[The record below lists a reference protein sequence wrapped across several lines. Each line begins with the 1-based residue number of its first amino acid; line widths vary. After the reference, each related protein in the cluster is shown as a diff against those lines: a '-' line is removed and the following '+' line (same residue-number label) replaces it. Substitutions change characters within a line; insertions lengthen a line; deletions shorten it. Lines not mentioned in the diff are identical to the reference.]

1 MTCYRLVCALALAI
15 ALAPAQALAERP
27 RDRVAI
33 EAFDCPEAG
42 LHCVRA
48 RGHSQG
54 NHALDCT
61 VIRPW
66 ENAPDPAA
74 MPYPVIAWANGW
86 DQGNVNG
93 QCTTNGYLP
102 GLKLWALDGPYIVVA
117 ANQWSVQESDLL
129 ACLEWTVANE
139 PAATRYL
146 TGLVGHSQGGGAV
159 IKAGDGLKGGVE
171 ITASI
176 AMTPYGPSW
185 VDSGRQDGQVLF
197 LGGSDDTTTPPAS
210 FVSAWEQIEVAN
222 GGVFAVLE
230 SGTHNSDAWGT
241 YDNGATMS
249 CEDAARVDFGRF
261 QEVGRLWW
269 QWHLNGNDTAG
280 PKLRDLLTSAPWN
293 RPPWPTE
300 FAPDDILLP

>member
-1 MTCYRLVCALALAI
+1 MKARIQFVYALVLALAST
-15 ALAPAQALAERP
+15 QALADRP
-27 RDRVAI
+27 KDRVTI
-33 EAFDCPEAG
+33 EDFACPQDG
-42 LHCVRA
+42 LHCVRV

-66 ENAPDPAA
+66 ARGDEPPALSH
-74 MPYPVIAWANGW
+74 PVVAWANGW

-102 GLKLWALDGPYIVVA
+102 GLKSWALAGPYLVVA
-117 ANQWSVQESDLL
+117 ANQWSVQESDVL
-129 ACLEWTVANE
+129 ACLEWVVANE
-139 PAATRYL
+139 RVANRYL

-159 IKAGDGLKGGVE
+159 IKAGDGVKGGVE

-176 AMTPYGPSW
+176 AMTPYGPAW
-185 VDSGRQDGQVLF
+185 VDSGRQDGQVLI

-210 FVSAWEQIEVAN
+210 FLSAWEQIEVAG

-230 SGTHNSDAWGT
+230 GGTHNSDAWGT

-249 CEDAARVDFGRF
+249 CEDAAKVDFGRF
-261 QEVGRLWW
+261 QEAGRLWW
-269 QWHLNGNDTAG
+269 DWHLNGNDAAG
-280 PKLRDLLTSAPWN
+280 PALRDLLTTAPWN
-293 RPPWPTE
+293 QPPWPTE
-300 FAPDDILLP
+300 FAPDGILPP